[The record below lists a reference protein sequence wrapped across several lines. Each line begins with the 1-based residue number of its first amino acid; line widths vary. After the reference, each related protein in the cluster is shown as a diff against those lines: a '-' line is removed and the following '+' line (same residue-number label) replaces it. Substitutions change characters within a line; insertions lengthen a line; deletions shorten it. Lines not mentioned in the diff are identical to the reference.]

1 RQRCQHTA
9 GRVDAPALDGRR
21 TSIGGVQDA
30 PVRVYREDRWRA
42 GGRRLAA
49 GHELAGAGVDTE
61 ARDLVVFLQA
71 HVQHVRHVVPPVS
84 RLRSLLLNHAHPEHD
99 LAADVDVV
107 LVYESELAVVADTED
122 RQTGRDGPD

>member
-1 RQRCQHTA
+1 RRCQGAA

-21 TSIGGVQDA
+21 TSIADVQDA
-30 PVRVYREDRWRA
+30 PVRVSREDGWRA

-84 RLRSLLLNHAHPEHD
+84 LLGIVLRQYTIARANS
-99 LAADVDVV
+99 
-107 LVYESELAVVADTED
+107 ST
-122 RQTGRDGPD
+122 RKGRVS